1 MQSSQFYE
9 LFRSSFLPLRAHF
22 ASIYPAARQKKSFR
36 QTKSQSNCRT
46 NNLGKRQKLLTSRC
60 SILKKETA
68 RMKWI
73 DALLGGCYDS
83 L

>member
-9 LFRSSFLPLRAHF
+9 QFRSSFLPLRAHF
-22 ASIYPAARQKKSFR
+22 ASIYPAARQKKSLRKPKFPLNF
-36 QTKSQSNCRT
+36 QTLNVVKIQD
-46 NNLGKRQKLLTSRC
+46 LLTSRC

>member
-1 MQSSQFYE
+1 MQSPQFYE
-9 LFRSSFLPLRAHF
+9 QYRSSFLPLRADF
-22 ASIYPAARQKKSFR
+22 ASIYPAARHKKSLR
-36 QTKSQSNCRT
+36 QPKFPLNFQTLNVVKIQC
-46 NNLGKRQKLLTSRC
+46 LLCSRC

-73 DALLGGCYDS
+73 DALLGGGYDS